1 MSGDL
6 RGDLDEF
13 RDALLRLAFAVFEAV
28 GLVALAERL
37 GLQLKPWAREQQ
49 IRSRWRS

>member
-6 RGDLDEF
+6 QGDLDAL
-13 RDALLRLAFAVFEAV
+13 RDAILRLAFDVFEAV
-28 GLVALAERL
+28 GIVALAERL
-37 GLQLKPWAREQQ
+37 GLQLRPWAREQQ